1 MASPRNFD
9 DLVAIMD
16 RLRDPGGCPWD
27 REQTFATLRGFLI
40 EECYEAVEALD
51 RDDLPGL
58 CEELGDLLLQVVF
71 LSRLAREAGA
81 FSAADVVEGISAK
94 MVRRHPHVFGDEQA
108 ADSAAVLKRWEE
120 IKKEEKGGGESAAS
134 LLDGIPQALPAL
146 VKAQRLGAKA
156 ARVGFDWERTDGVL
170 EKLREESD
178 ELAAAVGAGDPA
190 SVREELGD
198 LLFTAAMVARKQGLD
213 ADEALS
219 RANAKFRARFAYV
232 EGAARRAGVALADAG
247 PALMDRWWEESK
259 ARRPE

>member
-1 MASPRNFD
+1 MDSPRRFE
-9 DLVAIMD
+9 DLVAILD

-40 EECYEAVEALD
+40 EECYEAVDALD

-58 CEELGDLLLQVVF
+58 CEELGDLLLQIVF

-81 FSAADVVEGISAK
+81 FSADDVVEGIAAK
-94 MVRRHPHVFGDEQA
+94 MVRRHPHVFGDERA

-120 IKKEEKGGGESAAS
+120 IKKEEKSGAAPAS
-134 LLDGIPQALPAL
+134 PLDGIPQALPAL

-156 ARVGFDWERTDGVL
+156 ARVGFDWEKTEDIID
-170 EKLREESD
+170 KLREESA
-178 ELAAAVGAGDPA
+178 ELEAAVRGGDAA

-198 LLFTAAMVARKQGLD
+198 LLFTAAMVARKLDLD
-213 ADEALS
+213 ADEALA

-232 EGAARRAGVALADAG
+232 EDAARREGIALADAG
-247 PALMDRWWEESK
+247 AALMNRWWEESK
-259 ARRPE
+259 SRPPE